1 MKILNVMTP
10 KTTDNF
16 KLIILTTLCILLV
29 HCKESNPIDKLPVI
43 SSQLTMNNVTA
54 TTAEYGATITNDNG
68 QTVSSRG
75 ICWSTKIDPTV
86 KDSVKT
92 SGQGIGIFTATIV
105 SLKPATTYYIRAF
118 AINAAGTKY
127 GGTLSFTT
135 QKLTNVTTCKV
146 NNFTT
151 TSAFSGGTIVDNS
164 ISITA
169 KGICWSTSQ
178 NPTID
183 LATKTNDGTGNSD
196 FTSNIVNL
204 NPSTTYYVRAY
215 IVTKDGVAYGSQETF
230 STLAE
235 IPKTGTLS
243 DVDGNTYHYIT
254 IGTQRWM
261 VENLRTTKYRN
272 GVLIGTTPTLD
283 TNILNEITPKYQWA
297 NNGDESSIATYGRL
311 YTWYAVNDSRGLA
324 PNGWHITTNT
334 DWTTLL
340 NYLMANGYNYDKT
353 TSDNKVA
360 QSLASNSGWMTSS
373 IIGSPGYDMSKNNST
388 GLSMYPTA
396 GRFNNGFYS
405 NGFQFAAWTQTE
417 YDSSNALYI
426 QFNNNGTSLLM
437 QLPSNK
443 CFGCAVRCVMD

>member
-1 MKILNVMTP
+1 MTP

-105 SLKPATTYYIRAF
+105 NLKPATTYYIRAF

-146 NNFTT
+146 NNIMT

-178 NPTID
+178 NPTTD
-183 LATKTNDGTGNSD
+183 LATKTNDGTENSN

-324 PNGWHITTNT
+324 PNGWHIATST

-373 IIGSPGYDMSKNNST
+373 IIGSPGYDTSKNNST

-426 QFNNNGTSLLM
+426 QFNNNGTSLLL

>member
-1 MKILNVMTP
+1 MTQ

-146 NNFTT
+146 NNIMT

-178 NPTID
+178 NPTTD
-183 LATKTNDGTGNSD
+183 LATKTNDGTENSN

-324 PNGWHITTNT
+324 PNGWHIATST

-373 IIGSPGYDMSKNNST
+373 IIGSPGYDTSKNNST

>member
-1 MKILNVMTP
+1 MTP

-146 NNFTT
+146 NNIMT

-178 NPTID
+178 NPTTD
-183 LATKTNDGTGNSD
+183 LATKTNDGTENSN

-324 PNGWHITTNT
+324 PNGWHIATST

-426 QFNNNGTSLLM
+426 QFNNNGTSLLL